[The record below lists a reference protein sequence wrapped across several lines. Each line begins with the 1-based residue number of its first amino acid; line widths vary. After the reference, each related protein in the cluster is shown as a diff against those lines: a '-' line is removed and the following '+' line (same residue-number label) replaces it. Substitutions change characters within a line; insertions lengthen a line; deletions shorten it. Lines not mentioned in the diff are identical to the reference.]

1 MRYKVITE
9 PPKRGEDKWAASIQ
23 ETQPTGL
30 SISRVATGFGKTEQR
45 AIIDAVKRLL
55 GELI

>member
-30 SISRVATGFGKTEQR
+30 SICRVATGFGKTEQR

-55 GELI
+55 GE